1 VKVWS
6 VEGAQPQLLVS
17 KDLSLGQLYDV
28 AFCVDA
34 PHLIAAGGGNGKVGV
49 WDATDSAAVC
59 AKLGV
64 QRRETPLGGS
74 VVASGMEVRTPRRRL
89 PGGVGA
95 RRASMEAIG
104 SSRALLSIA
113 PQKVRLH
120 PTHAR
125 SKPPSARVRVCPAG
139 TRRAQL

>member
-74 VVASGMEVRTPRRRL
+74 VVASGMEVRTPSEHGSHWVLARL
-89 PGGVGA
+89 AKHRPAKGA
-95 RRASMEAIG
+95 PSPN
-104 SSRALLSIA
+104 SRAL
-113 PQKVRLH
+113 
-120 PTHAR
+120 
-125 SKPPSARVRVCPAG
+125 
-139 TRRAQL
+139 